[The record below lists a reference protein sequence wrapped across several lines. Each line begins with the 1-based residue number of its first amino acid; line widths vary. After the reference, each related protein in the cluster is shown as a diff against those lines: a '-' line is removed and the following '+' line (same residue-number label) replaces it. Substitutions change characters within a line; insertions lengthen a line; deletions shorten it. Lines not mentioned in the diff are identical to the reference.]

1 MLSIADVPGS
11 TPRIHADFLFGQL
24 SSGTGEPAPPQCSW
38 RRKSTAIWEEHTP
51 TGDSSILRYLHAVS
65 PGYLQI
71 HVYSLISF
79 DLSKNEH
86 FCRVSA
92 ACQQRQLSYWPMVP
106 HTAGGKVTACCSMG
120 SSLGQ
125 GGLEEILLPRE
136 LYLSTSRAG
145 EGRAAQPTARCN
157 APAGALLLS
166 EQCSAGSGCPVSC
179 LERTLRLKH
188 ICRSLPLHIN
198 FLPVVC

>member
-1 MLSIADVPGS
+1 MNAFHCRCAREHTQNTLSVWAAE
-11 TPRIHADFLFGQL
+11 RWY
-24 SSGTGEPAPPQCSW
+24 TGEPAPPQCSW

-65 PGYLQI
+65 PEYLQI

-79 DLSKNEH
+79 DLSKNER

-125 GGLEEILLPRE
+125 EGAGRDPLTQGTVSEHEQGWG
-136 LYLSTSRAG
+136 G
-145 EGRAAQPTARCN
+145 EGSSAH
-157 APAGALLLS
+157 S
-166 EQCSAGSGCPVSC
+166 KVQCS
-179 LERTLRLKH
+179 
-188 ICRSLPLHIN
+188 CRSPPAL
-198 FLPVVC
+198 